1 MEHTSDIHQQKRSD
15 WSAVMNIL
23 VMSVMGNVQRSQS
36 QMIKL
41 WVTSLSSWRHTQS
54 LQCCWTNVKMCT
66 VPYTNQLQSYM
77 RHLHEMEHNMQR
89 RNVCGEFVVK
99 LTLFCLHILSC
110 DSHLLS
116 YGLRMSGKKKK
127 QGMAQ
132 LWLNLHLM
140 AVGVEGCTAPGP
152 RHDQHEISWMENISS
167 SRSVMTS
174 FQTKQPR
181 GQIASVLLSYIN
193 VDFFFSPTVGCCY
206 ADCPVAPHWTPRLIL
221 PGS

>member
-1 MEHTSDIHQQKRSD
+1 MSHFFKQLTSHAISTMLLNKCEDVYSTVHKSVTVIYETFAWNGAQYAKEKCVRWICSQ
-15 WSAVMNIL
+15 VNIVL
-23 VMSVMGNVQRSQS
+23 FTYSV
-36 QMIKL
+36 L
-41 WVTSLSSWRHTQS
+41 WLSS
-54 LQCCWTNVKMCT
+54 
-66 VPYTNQLQSYM
+66 P
-77 RHLHEMEHNMQR
+77 
-89 RNVCGEFVVK
+89 
-99 LTLFCLHILSC
+99 
-110 DSHLLS
+110 LLWPEDV
-116 YGLRMSGKKKK
+116 RKKKK